1 MPNTNSSQSPLRA
14 LTGPLGIA
22 FAVFVIDIITK
33 TYFESTYNL
42 GESRPV
48 TSFFNLVLAHNYGA
62 AFSFLADSS
71 GWQRYFFAA
80 IAVVAVVVCLKLMIS
95 HTREKLFCLALALIL
110 GGAIG
115 NLFDRIIY
123 GYVIDFLDFYY
134 GYWHWPAFN
143 IADSAIVL
151 GAGLLIVD
159 SFLRPHCD

>member
-1 MPNTNSSQSPLRA
+1 MPSTSFSQSPLRA
-14 LTGPLGIA
+14 LTGPLGVA
-22 FAVFVIDIITK
+22 FAVFVIDLLTK
-33 TYFESTYNL
+33 TYFESTYYL

-62 AFSFLADSS
+62 AFSFLADSG

-80 IAVVAVVVCLKLMIS
+80 IAIVAVVVCLKLMIS
-95 HTREKLFCLALALIL
+95 HAREKLFCLALALIL

-159 SFLRPHCD
+159 SFFRPRTD

>member
-1 MPNTNSSQSPLRA
+1 MPSTSFSQSPLRA
-14 LTGPLGIA
+14 LTGPLGVA
-22 FAVFVIDIITK
+22 FAVFVIDLLTK
-33 TYFESTYNL
+33 TYFESTYYL

-62 AFSFLADSS
+62 AFSFLADSG

-80 IAVVAVVVCLKLMIS
+80 IAIVAVMVCLKLMIS
-95 HTREKLFCLALALIL
+95 HSREKLFCRALALIL

-123 GYVIDFLDFYY
+123 GDVIDFLDFYY

-159 SFLRPHCD
+159 SFFRPRTD

>member
-1 MPNTNSSQSPLRA
+1 MPSTSSSQSPLRA
-14 LTGPLGIA
+14 LTGPLGVA
-22 FAVFVIDIITK
+22 FAVFVIDLLTK
-33 TYFESTYNL
+33 TYFESTYYL

-62 AFSFLADSS
+62 AFSFLADSG

-80 IAVVAVVVCLKLMIS
+80 IAIVAVVVCLKLMIS
-95 HTREKLFCLALALIL
+95 HAREKLFGLALALIL

-159 SFLRPHCD
+159 SFLRPHTD

>member
-1 MPNTNSSQSPLRA
+1 MPSTSSSQSPLRA
-14 LTGPLGIA
+14 LTGPLGVA
-22 FAVFVIDIITK
+22 FAVFVIDLLTK
-33 TYFESTYNL
+33 TYFESTYYL
-42 GESRPV
+42 CESRPV

-62 AFSFLADSS
+62 AFSFLADSG

-80 IAVVAVVVCLKLMIS
+80 IAIVAVVVCLKLMIS
-95 HTREKLFCLALALIL
+95 HAREKLFCLALALIL

-159 SFLRPHCD
+159 SFLRPRTD

>member
-1 MPNTNSSQSPLRA
+1 MPSTSSSQSPLRA
-14 LTGPLGIA
+14 LTGPLGVA
-22 FAVFVIDIITK
+22 FAVFVIDLLTK
-33 TYFESTYNL
+33 TYFESTYYL

-62 AFSFLADSS
+62 AFSFLADSG

-80 IAVVAVVVCLKLMIS
+80 IAIVAVMVCLKLMIS
-95 HTREKLFCLALALIL
+95 HAREKLFCLALALIL

-159 SFLRPHCD
+159 SFFRPRTD